1 MKTPVRSSHGRLE
14 YTGRIARDAFAVWAE
29 SPEGLIAID
38 RVAAHVGFAF
48 FGKTYSAQQQI
59 WRQLTKT
66 ARAESVAA
74 AVQREVDAALD
85 RLDTFVFA
93 DALPGCTVDL
103 RRLIVVPRLFVNG
116 EAYRRIQHAFDIQ
129 PAVRGLKGGEAL
141 RRWFVTTVIDSL
153 ATAVASMHPS
163 LRHPLP
169 VGEGW
174 TIVGIDREF
183 EWHLPFK
190 GPAWPGHYYML
201 EMTPR
206 PFTRA
211 VRKEVGEAIAQMQ
224 AALPQLSQ
232 GDRDEILKR
241 ASLSLDQLF
250 GSRRAPARK
259 ERYLVS
265 HS

>member
-14 YTGRIARDAFAVWAE
+14 YTGRIGRDAFAVWAE
-29 SPEGLIAID
+29 SPEGVTAID
-38 RVAAHVGFAF
+38 RVAARVGFAF
-48 FGKTYSAQQQI
+48 FGKTYSAERQI
-59 WRQLTKT
+59 WRQLTRT
-66 ARAESVAA
+66 ARAESVAS
-74 AVQREVDAALD
+74 AVQREVDAALA

-93 DALPGCTVDL
+93 DALPRCTVDL
-103 RRLIVVPRLFVNG
+103 RRVIVVPRLFVNG

-163 LRHPLP
+163 LRHPVP

-183 EWHLPFK
+183 EWHVPFK

-201 EMTPR
+201 EVTRR

-211 VRKEVGEAIAQMQ
+211 VRKDVGDAIAQLEKTV
-224 AALPQLSQ
+224 AGLSRA
-232 GDRDEILKR
+232 DRAEIL
-241 ASLSLDQLF
+241 
-250 GSRRAPARK
+250 RRAWLSVDELLGSKRGRAR
-259 ERYLVS
+259 LA
-265 HS
+265 

>member
-1 MKTPVRSSHGRLE
+1 MYVFVPSAVVALSRTVEPTSTPATSSC
-14 YTGRIARDAFAVWAE
+14 
-29 SPEGLIAID
+29 S
-38 RVAAHVGFAF
+38 
-48 FGKTYSAQQQI
+48 
-59 WRQLTKT
+59 
-66 ARAESVAA
+66 
-74 AVQREVDAALD
+74 
-85 RLDTFVFA
+85 
-93 DALPGCTVDL
+93 VDL

-153 ATAVASMHPS
+153 GTAVASMHPS

-183 EWHLPFK
+183 EWQVPFK
-190 GPAWPGHYYML
+190 GPAWHGHYYML
-201 EMTPR
+201 ETTRR

-211 VRKEVGEAIAQMQ
+211 VRAEVSQVIAQMK
-224 AALPQLSQ
+224 AALAELSRA
-232 GDRDEILKR
+232 DRDEILRR

-250 GSRRAPARK
+250 GSTPSADRAR
-259 ERYLVS
+259 RYLLTRS
-265 HS
+265 

>member
-1 MKTPVRSSHGRLE
+1 MKTPVRSSYGRLE

-29 SPEGLIAID
+29 SPEGVTAID

-59 WRQLTKT
+59 WRQLTRT
-66 ARAESVAA
+66 ARAKSVAA
-74 AVQREVDAALD
+74 AVQREVDAALA

-93 DALPGCTVDL
+93 DALPSCTVDL

-163 LRHPLP
+163 PRHPVP

-183 EWHLPFK
+183 EWHVPFT
-190 GPAWPGHYYML
+190 GPAWPGHYYIL
-201 EMTPR
+201 EMTRR

-211 VRKEVGEAIAQMQ
+211 VRKDVGEAIG
-224 AALPQLSQ
+224 QLQKTVAGLSHA
-232 GDRDEILKR
+232 DRAEILRR
-241 ASLSLDQLF
+241 AWLSVEELL
-250 GSRRAPARK
+250 GSRRGRTRLA
-259 ERYLVS
+259 
-265 HS
+265 

>member
-29 SPEGLIAID
+29 SPEGVTAID

-48 FGKTYSAQQQI
+48 FGKTYSAERQI
-59 WRQLTKT
+59 WRQLTRT
-66 ARAESVAA
+66 VRAESVAS
-74 AVQREVDAALD
+74 AVQREVDAALA

-93 DALPGCTVDL
+93 DALPSCTVDL

-153 ATAVASMHPS
+153 ATAVASMHPC

-183 EWHLPFK
+183 EWHVPFK

-201 EMTPR
+201 EMTRR

-211 VRKEVGEAIAQMQ
+211 VRKEVGEAIAQLQ
-224 AALPQLSQ
+224 KTVAGLSHA
-232 GDRDEILKR
+232 DRAEIL
-241 ASLSLDQLF
+241 
-250 GSRRAPARK
+250 RRAWLSVDELLGAKRG
-259 ERYLVS
+259 RTRLA
-265 HS
+265 